1 MAAAAGVDKLSAL
14 HTHAGQLHMTAA
26 CRSNK
31 LRIPALHAFD
41 QSDCTVL
48 VIQVLQPGQALSGA
62 VHLQPL
68 TDWWCVHHLLCI
80 AARHRHVGCCRG
92 HSLTRQVPPGF
103 VPTRSPI
110 LHVALEYTLPHVAS
124 SQLMYGGM
132 GLVVD
137 TFLKVSP
144 AWGSRNA
151 WTAPYSDANVAG
163 HSWMRLEN

>member
-1 MAAAAGVDKLSAL
+1 
-14 HTHAGQLHMTAA
+14 
-26 CRSNK
+26 
-31 LRIPALHAFD
+31 
-41 QSDCTVL
+41 
-48 VIQVLQPGQALSGA
+48 
-62 VHLQPL
+62 
-68 TDWWCVHHLLCI
+68 
-80 AARHRHVGCCRG
+80 
-92 HSLTRQVPPGF
+92 VPPGF

-110 LHVALEYTLPHVAS
+110 LHVGLEYTLPHVAS